1 MPQAFVALCF
11 LFISAVCAADTTSFT
26 YKELNRGVLSMA
38 DFSVVR
44 NRDGNTISVSSTK
57 GKERIRQEL
66 LCDSTFA
73 TLQLRYQSDLNTQI
87 LFRRNAD
94 RIELAG
100 SLRGKQVKKTLK
112 IDSHPWYQIVPLG
125 LQTVSRD
132 SAGRSK
138 FWAVSV
144 EKPVALKAVCFR
156 VAEIADALLPGR
168 REIACRRFHLKIEG
182 LLTQIWVGDYFIG
195 REDHAF
201 VYYQGYS
208 FGSKKPTE
216 TIEVVK

>member
-1 MPQAFVALCF
+1 MHLSFAALVLVA
-11 LFISAVCAADTTSFT
+11 SAACGADTSIFT
-26 YKELNRGVLSMA
+26 YKELSHGVVSLA

-44 NRDGNTISVSSTK
+44 NRDEYHISVNSTK
-57 GKERIRQEL
+57 GNERITQDL
-66 LCDSTFA
+66 LCDSTFS
-73 TLQLRYQSDLNTQI
+73 TLWWHYQSDQNTDI
-87 LFRRNAD
+87 SFRRNGD
-94 RIELAG
+94 RIELSG
-100 SLRGKQVKKTLK
+100 DLLGKQVKKSLT

-144 EKPVALKAVCFR
+144 EKPVALKAACFR
-156 VAEIADALLPGR
+156 VAEIADAPLPGR

-182 LLTQIWVGDYFIG
+182 LLTQIWVGDYFVG